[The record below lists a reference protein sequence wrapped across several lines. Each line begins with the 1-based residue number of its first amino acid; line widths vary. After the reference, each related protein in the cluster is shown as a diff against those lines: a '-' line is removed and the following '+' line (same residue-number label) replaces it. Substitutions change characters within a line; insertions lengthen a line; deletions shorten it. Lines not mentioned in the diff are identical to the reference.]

1 TRRRPPGTRPPP
13 PSEAAAATS
22 ARGRRSW
29 RRRTGTRA
37 DPWRRWCGRA
47 VRTRQHLGHRGP
59 RAPNAKQ
66 PVTIVTMHRKP
77 RSTAAGT
84 AGRRDRFA
92 AAFALATG
100 LSLLAVSPLAA
111 WSPTT
116 QVSIARTAA
125 RLAPPDLARQ
135 IEHRAD
141 RFRDGVLAPFQEGAP
156 ERHYR
161 NRDRGTLDA
170 VLADEVAGAVAAL
183 RQPAPFDDVVYRL
196 GRIAHWIG
204 DANNPLNAAGDD
216 PDEARYFA
224 DWLRYAD
231 SARPRFAPV
240 FYLGEPTV
248 TSDRD
253 LRQLTLPALQRG
265 RDLSPRVGDEYRRV
279 HFANGVAAFDDRST
293 AFGVAAISYSHAITD
308 LTRVLRYVW
317 LAGGGG
323 DPRPELWTVAGTP
336 RAGQS
341 LLLLPKA

>member
-1 TRRRPPGTRPPP
+1 
-13 PSEAAAATS
+13 
-22 ARGRRSW
+22 
-29 RRRTGTRA
+29 
-37 DPWRRWCGRA
+37 
-47 VRTRQHLGHRGP
+47 
-59 RAPNAKQ
+59 
-66 PVTIVTMHRKP
+66 MHSKP
-77 RSTAAGT
+77 RSTGAGAAGGRIALT
-84 AGRRDRFA
+84 AALALA
-92 AAFALATG
+92 AA
-100 LSLLAVSPLAA
+100 SPLAA

-125 RLAPPDLARQ
+125 HLAPPDLARQ

-170 VLADEVAGAVAAL
+170 ALAEEVAGAVAAL

-196 GRIAHWIG
+196 GRIAHWVG

-248 TSDRD
+248 TSDHD
-253 LRQLTLPALQRG
+253 LRQLTLRALQRG
-265 RDLSPRVGDEYRRV
+265 RDLYPRVGDEYRRIGYS
-279 HFANGVAAFDDRST
+279 AGTQGFDDRST
-293 AFGVAAISYSHAITD
+293 AFGVAAISFSHAITD
-308 LTRVLRYVW
+308 LTRVLHYVW

-323 DPRPELWTVAGTP
+323 DPRPELWTAAANTTP
-336 RAGQS
+336 DRR
-341 LLLLPKA
+341 LLLLPKAGGR